1 MVYSMEKESL
11 IKHDFQAAIIVLE
24 LATEQNHNLLTL
36 FVTRDYY
43 WAACKQIMKFL
54 KTAL

>member
-11 IKHDFQAAIIVLE
+11 IKHDFQSAIIVHE

-43 WAACKQIMKFL
+43 
-54 KTAL
+54 